1 MAYKKVVLEGD
12 ATTSIFTGSAIQT
25 SGESFAD
32 NDTSLMTSAAINDRI
47 AAISS
52 NTNGT
57 VTSVGGTGT
66 VSGISLSGTVTSSGS
81 LTLGGTLSVATGSIQ
96 DEAVTEAKLSVG
108 NNPADGYVL
117 SWNDANSSL
126 KWVQAQSGDITNVT
140 AGSGL
145 TGGGASGSVSLAVGA
160 GDLIDVASDRIHV
173 DLSELADG
181 TSDIDSNDEV
191 VYLDNGTQKRKAFSE
206 IKLSQFNNDA
216 GFGVGSGDITA
227 VTIQTDSGSG
237 AKASDTSGSADFTF
251 TGASGMSVT
260 NLGAALNFSVDS
272 TVVRTTGNQTV
283 AGVKTFSGNMTVQGD
298 LTVSGA
304 TITTTTETLE
314 IADNTLV
321 LNSDLSGSAVDAGF
335 VFERGSSGDNRNLHW
350 DESAGKFITNTNSS
364 AALGGTYQS
373 DMTQTEVNSSFSN
386 SSTKVPVGHFQ
397 WNGSN
402 LYVRTS

>member
-12 ATTSIFTGSAIQT
+12 ATVDIFAANSIQLS
-25 SGESFAD
+25 SESFAD

-52 NTNGT
+52 NTSGT

-66 VSGISLSGTVTSSGS
+66 VSGLSLSGTVTSSGN
-81 LTLGGTLSVATGSIQ
+81 LTLGGTLSVATANIQ
-96 DEAVTEAKLSVG
+96 DEAVTEAKLDVG
-108 NNPADGYVL
+108 NSPSDGYVL

-126 KWVQAQSGDITNVT
+126 KWVQAQSGDITGVT

-145 TGGGASGSVSLAVGA
+145 SGGGGSGAVTLNVGA
-160 GDLIDVASDRIHV
+160 GALIDVSSTQVSV
-173 DLSELADG
+173 DLSELTDG
-181 TSDIDSNDEV
+181 TADIVGSEDEM
-191 VYLDNGTQKRKAFSE
+191 VYLDNGSQKRKLISE

-216 GFGVGSGDITA
+216 GFASGSGDITA
-227 VTIQTDSGSG
+227 VVAGNGLTGG
-237 AKASDTSGSADFTF
+237 ALSGSATLNVVGGTGVTVAADSVSIGQSVATNADVDFAT
-251 TGASGMSVT
+251 VT
-260 NLGAALNFSVDS
+260 
-272 TVVRTTGNQTV
+272 TTGNVTV
-283 AGVKTFSGNMTVQGD
+283 GGD

-304 TITTTTETLE
+304 TITTSTETLE
-314 IADNTLV
+314 VADNTII
-321 LNSDLSGSAVDAGF
+321 LNSDLTGSAVDAGF
-335 VFERGSSGDNRNLHW
+335 VFERGSTGNNRTMFY
-350 DESAGKFITNTNSS
+350 DASADRFVTTTNSS
-364 AALGGTYQS
+364 AALGGSYHS